1 MRAHRPN
8 ASFSFVYCV
17 WSMGAC
23 APIDQTLRFRQGS
36 VNCVRTFSWGAA
48 APQTPRDDG
57 LNLARPSAKIS
68 PKTKRLVD
76 GRAGAH
82 RPNAIDKR
90 TKNWKS
96 DVKYWTV
103 RLRNYFEVP
112 VRSVRF
118 CFRPPIRVS
127 NRVRNGRMCSKQV
140 RNGLEI
146 EFETDVKSSSKRTPV
161 RKLHPRLFSIFA
173 AAAAGALHPPPNL
186 VQNFKLVRHWF

>member
-1 MRAHRPN
+1 MRNRCWLNGRFYFVSVEQKCKEVTLANFSTFR
-8 ASFSFVYCV
+8 SFVYCV

-103 RLRNYFEVP
+103 RLVA
-112 VRSVRF
+112 
-118 CFRPPIRVS
+118 
-127 NRVRNGRMCSKQV
+127 
-140 RNGLEI
+140 
-146 EFETDVKSSSKRTPV
+146 
-161 RKLHPRLFSIFA
+161 SIQ
-173 AAAAGALHPPPNL
+173 L
-186 VQNFKLVRHWF
+186 Q